1 MAQKITPS
9 KIVKHA
15 RELIIKG
22 IESGEN
28 SFVIFDVDGALERL
42 DHYRCQLKSFF
53 PNSSIAYSYK
63 SNNLAQ
69 WCQIISGK
77 GLYAEVCSVD
87 EMNLAKRD
95 GFKRIVFDGPL
106 KKTSEL
112 LKAIEIGALIEV
124 DNIDECKRLNELCK
138 LHKLTCRIHL
148 RLSHYYD
155 DN

>member
-124 DNIDECKRLNELCK
+124 DNID
-138 LHKLTCRIHL
+138 
-148 RLSHYYD
+148 
-155 DN
+155 

>member
-1 MAQKITPS
+1 M
-9 KIVKHA
+9 
-15 RELIIKG
+15 
-22 IESGEN
+22 
-28 SFVIFDVDGALERL
+28 

-124 DNIDECKRLNELCK
+124 DNIDECKRLK
-138 LHKLTCRIHL
+138 
-148 RLSHYYD
+148 
-155 DN
+155 

>member
-22 IESGEN
+22 IESGDN

-42 DHYRCQLKSFF
+42 EHYRCQLKSFF

-95 GFKRIVFDGPL
+95 GFNRIVFDGPL

-138 LHKLTCRIHL
+138 LH
-148 RLSHYYD
+148 
-155 DN
+155 